1 MCVYVWAR
9 VVNVGDVLWG
19 MCVSMYLFAGVYLC
33 MHVCAHPHYEI
44 SGVEGR
50 LIWGHS
56 QNALGLG
63 MRGGDW
69 NIESLRVIQ

>member
-1 MCVYVWAR
+1 M
-9 VVNVGDVLWG
+9 
-19 MCVSMYLFAGVYLC
+19 SMYMFAGVYLC

-69 NIESLRVIQ
+69 NMESLRVIQ